1 MNKCVIDIHFHG
13 INIIVDVLLFHIYY
27 ASLVLMLHLNIIIYH
42 FFYITFFI
50 ITNSKINRFEILWC
64 FGKHSKTLRNFFFI
78 EFGSFLW
85 AYFHFILLAM
95 HQLTF
100 NLKKN
105 PSSIRCSILDMKT
118 NKKYW
123 RKRQR
128 RQQNTLHFMT
138 LYLHYNRP
146 KFLKILSN

>member
-27 ASLVLMLHLNIIIYH
+27 ASLVLILHLNIIIYH
-42 FFYITFFI
+42 FFLHNNIVTFFI

-78 EFGSFLW
+78 EFGSFFW

-100 NLKKN
+100 NLKKKQFYKMQY
-105 PSSIRCSILDMKT
+105 SSYEDKQEILTQASKT
-118 NKKYW
+118 VTKYI
-123 RKRQR
+123 
-128 RQQNTLHFMT
+128 T
-138 LYLHYNRP
+138 LYDFIFTLQQA
-146 KFLKILSN
+146 